1 MEVWRGEMGAVR
13 EEPTCAGGGLKK
25 VGPSGGGRQWVLH
38 GTEDGKKPGLRPGE
52 MSFLT
57 LKG

>member
-1 MEVWRGEMGAVR
+1 MGAVH

-25 VGPSGGGRQWVLH
+25 VGLSGGGRQRVLH
-38 GTEDGKKPGLRPGE
+38 GTEDSGKPGLRPGE
-52 MSFLT
+52 ISFLT